1 VFVADCFEFGAAGE
15 RGQSSTSDA
24 SIQPTRWAEN
34 GTIERLP
41 HSDLAQQEPLGLPG
55 LHDGRTRGRH
65 EPTSVAAERLDL
77 AVLGRAVDFRPRRA
91 GFFGRPRPMLNA
103 SSRRCWA

>member
-1 VFVADCFEFGAAGE
+1 MSSSQDFSNLVQREKEGSRA
-15 RGQSSTSDA
+15 RQS
-24 SIQPTRWAEN
+24 IRWVEN
-34 GTIERLP
+34 GSIERLP
-41 HSDLAQQEPLGLPG
+41 HSDLAEQERLGSPG
-55 LHDGRTRGRH
+55 VHDGRTRGSH

-77 AVLGRAVDFRPRRA
+77 AVSGRAVDFRPRRA